1 MQEQGPVE
9 RVLGAIRR
17 LTASLVE
24 SGETRL
30 RLAVLELEEERER
43 LFVMLLLS
51 GIALMLICF
60 GIGLAILLVV
70 VAFWDTHRLL
80 AIALSGGVLLVLGG
94 LIAWRVKVIASQRSL
109 LRSTLSNLSR
119 DSESLK
125 DVRADALER
134 QRQRENH

>member
-43 LFVMLLLS
+43 LFVLLLLS

-60 GIGLAILLVV
+60 GIGMAILLVV
-70 VAFWDTHRLL
+70 AAYWDTHRLL
-80 AIALSGGVLLVLGG
+80 AIALCGGTLLILGGV
-94 LIAWRVKVIASQRSL
+94 IAWRVKAIASRRSL
-109 LRSTLSNLSR
+109 LRSTLSHLST

-125 DVRADALER
+125 GVRAEALAR
-134 QRQRENH
+134 QRQREHN

>member
-70 VAFWDTHRLL
+70 VTFWDTHRLL
-80 AIALSGGVLLVLGG
+80 AIALSGGILLAFGG

-119 DSESLK
+119 DSDSLK

-134 QRQRENH
+134 QRQRENL

>member
-80 AIALSGGVLLVLGG
+80 AIALSGGILLTLGG

-119 DSESLK
+119 DSDSLK

>member
-80 AIALSGGVLLVLGG
+80 AIALSGGVLLALGG

-119 DSESLK
+119 DSDSLK

-134 QRQRENH
+134 QRQRENL

>member
-80 AIALSGGVLLVLGG
+80 AIALSGGILLVLGG

-119 DSESLK
+119 DSDSLK

-134 QRQRENH
+134 QRQRENL